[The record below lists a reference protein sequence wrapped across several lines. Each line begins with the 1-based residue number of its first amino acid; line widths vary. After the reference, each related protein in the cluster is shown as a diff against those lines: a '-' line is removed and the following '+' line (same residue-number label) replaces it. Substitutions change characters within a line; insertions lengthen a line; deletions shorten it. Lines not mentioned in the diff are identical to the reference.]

1 MLMIPTR
8 WQKNLHIA
16 FLTKHSLLD
25 SRYRSSVY
33 HFCGVMDNAV
43 INLSTCQ
50 CYTCLIF
57 HFESFFFN
65 KVYIKIRAMIIVLCA
80 TFLFIPQFDVVCD
93 LLLN

>member
-1 MLMIPTR
+1 MLMIQTR
-8 WQKNLHIA
+8 CQKNLHVA
-16 FLTKHSLLD
+16 FVTKHSLLD

-57 HFESFFFN
+57 HFESFFFQQGVH
-65 KVYIKIRAMIIVLCA
+65 K
-80 TFLFIPQFDVVCD
+80 D
-93 LLLN
+93 